1 VRVAVAHKKEA
12 SSGARSADTSIKL
25 GPAEWEIAKRIA
37 TILYDGT
44 VNDFCERAIVEQCVL
59 AGVIELSESVPL
71 PLPQSASSIEEAVS
85 AAAAFAAAF
94 SRALQKA
101 RDAGKTWE
109 KRVLF
114 IRPKTRAHLVRHLA
128 TFPAPVVP
136 YEPIPYQPD
145 DEPAPSVTKIRLR
158 PMHMAAA
165 KASAKA
171 HYDGNLSAF
180 IHKALDEKARALK
193 MESPAAIQPSF
204 TVYPRTALLSLQRNI
219 EEPALALIAGLEQ
232 LAPRIGKAPHPG
244 PRATSELLGA
254 CSSLFEALLGIV
266 PNGSVPTA

>member
-1 VRVAVAHKKEA
+1 MAHKKEA
-12 SSGARSADTSIKL
+12 SSGSRSADTSIKL
-25 GPAEWEIAKRIA
+25 GPAEWEMAKRVA
-37 TILYDGT
+37 TILYDRT
-44 VNDFCERAIVEQCVL
+44 VNDFCERAIVEKCVL
-59 AGVIELSESVPL
+59 AGAIELSEPDSL
-71 PLPQSASSIEEAVS
+71 PLPQGAGSIEEALR
-85 AAAAFAAAF
+85 AATTFAAAF

-114 IRPKTRAHLVRHLA
+114 IRPKTRAHLARQLA
-128 TFPAPVVP
+128 TFPTPVVP

-165 KASAKA
+165 KASAKVL
-171 HYDGNLSAF
+171 YDGNLSAF

-204 TVYPRTALLSLQRNI
+204 AVYPRTALLSLQRNI

-232 LAPRIGKAPHPG
+232 LSPCIAKAPHPS
-244 PRATSELLGA
+244 PRATSELLSS
-254 CSSLFEALLGIV
+254 CSSLFEALLSIV
-266 PNGSVPTA
+266 PIGSVPTA